1 MVQWWVLGHIIQFQ
15 LVFQNEE
22 NTTFK
27 SLYIR
32 VLKTG
37 CYSWAPVLLKL
48 EMKLEVRMKA
58 VHNKKKKEGDQTNCL
73 I

>member
-22 NTTFK
+22 NTTVK

-58 VHNKKKKEGDQTNCL
+58 VHTKKKKEGDQTNCL